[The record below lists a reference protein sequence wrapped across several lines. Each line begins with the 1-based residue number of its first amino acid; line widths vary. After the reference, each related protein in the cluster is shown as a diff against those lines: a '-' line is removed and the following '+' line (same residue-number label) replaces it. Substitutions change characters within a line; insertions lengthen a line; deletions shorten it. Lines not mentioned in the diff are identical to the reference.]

1 MKSQHF
7 LRRLWRELAEDCVAD
22 GAAALAFYL
31 VLALFPGAIF
41 VISVVPY
48 LPVPHLQQ
56 AVVDLTSQVLPASAA
71 QVVTKS
77 VQTVA
82 SGSSSLLLAF
92 GLLFAV
98 WSASSGLAG
107 VMSQLNVIYDVKERR
122 SFWRVRAI
130 AAVLASAFCGLSLGA
145 LTLAVFGG
153 MLQAYIGERLGWSD
167 TLLMIFAS
175 LRWVIIVVALHFAF
189 TLVYHL
195 GPNLKRAFR
204 WVTPGSIFATLGL
217 LLASLALKLYVAR
230 YSSFDAL
237 YGGLGAVIVLL
248 VWLFLAGWVILVG
261 AEIDATRQNQPRARA
276 RSTAGHPPGG
286 ELLPASSARSILPR
300 LSGEKRW

>member
-7 LRRLWRELAEDCVAD
+7 LRRLWRELVEDSVAD

-41 VISVVPY
+41 AISVVPY

-56 AVVDLTSQVLPASAA
+56 AVVDLTGQVLPDSAA

-92 GLLFAV
+92 ALLFAM

-107 VMSQLNVIYDVKERR
+107 VMNQLNVIYDVKETR
-122 SFWRVRAI
+122 SFLRIRAI
-130 AAVLASAFCGLSLGA
+130 AALLALAFCGLSLSA
-145 LTLAVFGG
+145 LSLAVFGG
-153 MLQAYIGERLGWSD
+153 MLQAHIGERLGWSD

-175 LRWVIIVVALHFAF
+175 FRWVVIVTALHFAF
-189 TLVYHL
+189 TLVYYL
-195 GPNLKRAFR
+195 GPNVKHPFR
-204 WVTPGSIFATLGL
+204 WVTPGSLFATVGL
-217 LLASLALKLYVAR
+217 LVASLALKLYVAR

-248 VWLFLAGWVILVG
+248 VWLFLAGWVTLVG
-261 AEIDATRQNQPRARA
+261 GEIDATRQDGPRRRHAR
-276 RSTAGHPPGG
+276 RDDVSS
-286 ELLPASSARSILPR
+286 ASSAPAAITQPGS
-300 LSGEKRW
+300 

>member
-1 MKSQHF
+1 MRSQHF
-7 LRRLWRELAEDCVAD
+7 WRRLWRELADDRVGD

-41 VISVVPY
+41 AISVVPY

-56 AVVDLTSQVLPASAA
+56 AVVDLTAQVLPASAA

-92 GLLFAV
+92 GLLFAM

-107 VMSQLNVIYDVKERR
+107 VMNQLNVIYDVKESR
-122 SFWRVRAI
+122 SFLRVRAI
-130 AAVLASAFCGLSLGA
+130 ATLLALAFCGLSLGA
-145 LTLAVFGG
+145 LSLAVFGG
-153 MLQAYIGERLGWSD
+153 MLQAYIGERLGWSNA
-167 TLLMIFAS
+167 LLLTFAS
-175 LRWVIIVVALHFAF
+175 LRWVVIVAALHFAF
-189 TLVYHL
+189 TLVYYL
-195 GPNLKRAFR
+195 GPNVRHPFR
-204 WVTPGSIFATLGL
+204 WVTPGSIFATVGL
-217 LLASLALKLYVAR
+217 LVASLALKFYVAR

-248 VWLFLAGWVILVG
+248 VWLFLAGWVTLVG
-261 AEIDATRQNQPRARA
+261 GEIDATRQSGRQALARREQRVQA
-276 RSTAGHPPGG
+276 HAESWWSRHA
-286 ELLPASSARSILPR
+286 
-300 LSGEKRW
+300 